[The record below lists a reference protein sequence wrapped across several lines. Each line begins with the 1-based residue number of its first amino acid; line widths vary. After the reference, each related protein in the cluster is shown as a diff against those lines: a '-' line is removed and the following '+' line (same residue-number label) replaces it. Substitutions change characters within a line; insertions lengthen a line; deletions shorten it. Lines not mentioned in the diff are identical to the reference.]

1 MARIFISHSK
11 HDKEEA
17 VRLKTWLADRAFG
30 NSFIDTDIPPGED
43 WEKIIY
49 RWLEGA
55 QAVLLVLTEEWHES
69 KWCFAELILARA
81 LGKDIIPLFV
91 APTRP
96 LEVGKDLQ
104 YIDLQPNRQA
114 GLERLEQRLSEIA
127 RQSADGFELAKGLSP
142 FPGLAAFEEDRAA
155 VFFGREP
162 DLHRMIERLRV
173 RHTLGGARLILLL
186 GASGSG
192 KSSLLR
198 AGLIPRLKR
207 DHRNWIALPAF
218 RPGRSPRAQL
228 VECLL
233 AGVGDVGFDRIAQ
246 WRGALEGDAPAAAL
260 AEVAR
265 TLRLRHTA
273 PDASILLPIDQMEEL
288 LTLADEAERTAFLT
302 LLSHAL
308 DEALPFLAAAT
319 LRSDYLAGLQSAP
332 ALTVDFDSQ
341 PLDPI
346 PLDRIAALVRG
357 PARVAR
363 LRVEDGLIDAL
374 TRDAGRPDA
383 LPLVAVALSE
393 LYARFGGGGG
403 VLTLAGYE
411 SLGERGAGLS
421 PLDAVVRDRAE
432 AALSALPLKTEDD
445 HALRDAFVP
454 WLVRLQEDSGL
465 FVRQAAALNSFP
477 APARAQ
483 LERLV
488 EARLLVRRGGGSPDD
503 PAMVEATHEALFRVW
518 PRLAG
523 WLNEERDFLIGKR
536 RIEQA
541 FQDWRRL
548 PEDRKDGGLLTGA
561 ILDSACDW
569 LTTHPTRFGQEE
581 GEFIGRSD
589 AMARAEAARKQRYLT
604 AATRTANGL
613 VFNLVQKFR
622 HSGMPSSITREIL
635 QHARDLLDQLATDH
649 QDDLSLQRTRSV
661 TLNELA
667 QSLADFGDP
676 QGAMKAAKDSLAIM
690 RRLVE
695 KEPGDTGFQR
705 DLSVSLDKVADI
717 QRRNDPDGARAL
729 YEESLGIRRRLVEK
743 EPGDTEFQR
752 DLSISLNKVA
762 DIQQHYNPSGAR
774 DLYQESLGIVRR
786 LAEKKPDNTGLQRDL
801 SISLDRIAD
810 IQESDDPDGTRA
822 LYEESLEIR
831 RRLAEREPDNTEFQT
846 DVVVSLH
853 RIAQAGVQ
861 PEPHLSEALA
871 ILTRLNA
878 RGLLS
883 SDQRG
888 WISILEN
895 ALREARG
902 QSDPP
907 DSPTDPSEGR

>member
-11 HDKEEA
+11 HDKDEA

-30 NSFIDTDIPPGED
+30 DSFIDTDIPPGED

-49 RWLEGA
+49 RRLEGA
-55 QAVLLVLTEEWHES
+55 QAVLLVLTERWHES
-69 KWCFAELILARA
+69 KWCFAELIQARA

-114 GLERLEQRLSEIA
+114 GLERLEQRLSDIA

-162 DLHRMIERLRV
+162 DVHRMLERLRV

-207 DHRNWIALPAF
+207 DRRNWIALPPF

-233 AGVGDVGFDRIAQ
+233 AGVGDVGFDRVAQ
-246 WRGALEGDAPAAAL
+246 WRSALEGEAPATAL

-265 TLRLRHTA
+265 TLRHRHAA
-273 PDASILLPIDQMEEL
+273 PDASILLPIDQMEES
-288 LTLADEAERTAFLT
+288 LTLAGEAERTAFFT

-308 DEALPFLAAAT
+308 DEALPFVAVAT

-332 ALTVDFDSQ
+332 ALTVAFDSQ
-341 PLDPI
+341 SLDPI

-393 LYARFGGGGG
+393 LYARFGGGA
-403 VLTLAGYE
+403 LTLAGYE
-411 SLGERGAGLS
+411 SLGARGTGLS

-432 AALSALPLKTEDD
+432 AALGSSTRKDEDD
-445 HALRDAFVP
+445 RALRDAFVP

-488 EARLLVRRGGGSPDD
+488 EARLLVRRGGGTPDD

-523 WLNEERDFLIGKR
+523 WLDEERDFLIGKR

-581 GEFIGRSD
+581 GEFIRRSD
-589 AMARAEAARKQRYLT
+589 AMAQAEAARKRRYLT
-604 AATRTANGL
+604 AAIRTANGL
-613 VFNLVQKFR
+613 VFDLVLKFR
-622 HSGMPSSITREIL
+622 HTGLPNAIRREIL
-635 QHARDLLDQLATDH
+635 QHARHLLDQLATDH

-676 QGAMKAAKDSLAIM
+676 KGAKKAAEDSLAIM

-695 KEPGDTGFQR
+695 KEPGNTGFQRDLSISLDKVADLQRRNDPDGARALVEESLGIRRRLAEREPDNTEFQR
-705 DLSVSLDKVADI
+705 DLSVSLNKVADRQRRDDPDGARALVEESLGIARRLAEREPDNTEFQRDLSISLEKVADI

-729 YEESLGIRRRLVEK
+729 YEESLGIC
-743 EPGDTEFQR
+743 
-752 DLSISLNKVA
+752 
-762 DIQQHYNPSGAR
+762 
-774 DLYQESLGIVRR
+774 
-786 LAEKKPDNTGLQRDL
+786 
-801 SISLDRIAD
+801 
-810 IQESDDPDGTRA
+810 
-822 LYEESLEIR
+822 

-853 RIAQAGVQ
+853 RIAQVGVQ
-861 PEPHLSEALA
+861 PERHLSEALA

-883 SDQRG
+883 SDQKG
-888 WISILEN
+888 WISFLEN

-907 DSPTDPSEGR
+907 DSPTDPSEAR